1 VPFKQSVVSIFACSV
16 LLFAGSAGAT
26 VTFVIDS
33 EASSL
38 GIVNAE
44 FNKIPPTFQTTL
56 EPVSGDDWIRSLS
69 GTFMADGTTGALESA
84 NIQIDDTTPL
94 AGDQY
99 RLDSRGNPRDVGDI
113 VLSALAFSVDIA
125 GNATFTA
132 GTIDFDLSLGDTR
145 ISSPMPFSLVG
156 VTATTT
162 NMGDT
167 VFIGSHITI
176 PIVLEFVDIQV
187 FTNGAISFSLAGTI
201 EGTVVPEPSTALTLT
216 LGLAALATCRPRR
229 S

>member
-1 VPFKQSVVSIFACSV
+1 VPFKRSLVSILACSV
-16 LLFAGSAGAT
+16 LLCAGSAGAT
-26 VTFVIDS
+26 LTFVVDS
-33 EASSL
+33 DASSL
-38 GIVNAE
+38 GVVSAE

-84 NIQIDDTTPL
+84 NIQIDATMPL

-132 GTIDFDLSLGDTR
+132 GTIDFDLSLGDVR
-145 ISSPMPFSLVG
+145 ISSPTPFSLVG

-162 NMGDT
+162 NLGT
-167 VFIGSHITI
+167 PVINGSQITI
-176 PIVLEFVDIQV
+176 PILLEFEDIQV
-187 FTNGAISFSLAGTI
+187 FTNGAISFGLAGTI
-201 EGTVVPEPSTALTLT
+201 QGTVVPEPSTALTLT
-216 LGLAALATCRPRR
+216 LGLAALAAYRPRR